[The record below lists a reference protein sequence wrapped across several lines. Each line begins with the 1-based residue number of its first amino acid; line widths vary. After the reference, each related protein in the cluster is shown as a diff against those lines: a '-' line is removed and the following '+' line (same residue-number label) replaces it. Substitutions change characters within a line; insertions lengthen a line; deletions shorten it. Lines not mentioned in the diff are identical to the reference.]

1 MNKGKNT
8 GEGGEKRKVKN
19 SILLIAVAGVILLG
33 GCSLL
38 KGLKHTA
45 SENMEID
52 KTLPKYKLN
61 MENFKEISYEG
72 KTYVIQE
79 AEMTKENLDE
89 PIGKVTEMIT
99 INENNEILSKK
110 ELKKLKWFQREK
122 MRNERI

>member
-1 MNKGKNT
+1 M
-8 GEGGEKRKVKN
+8 KN
-19 SILLIAVAGVILLG
+19 SILLMAVAGVILLG

-38 KGLKHTA
+38 KDLKQTA

-79 AEMTKENLDE
+79 AEMTKEDLDE
-89 PIGKVTEMIT
+89 PIGKVTETIT

-110 ELKKLKWFQREK
+110 ELKKS
-122 MRNERI
+122 